1 MADATQELMLR
12 VRGDNSGADKAVQ
25 GTEKIIKRLHVTGE
39 KATGIFREFGRQLG
53 EAGSASEVAGSAASS
68 LARVL
73 ERSLAGAAVV
83 GGVKLISD
91 QLNKLS
97 ETLKETAEGA
107 KKAFDDIDKAGQSV
121 NLDGAISQ
129 AAGLNSE
136 LEKTKSKVDEIEKAP
151 FRNFISNVSG
161 ATASLKELIKTEERL
176 RDFLIAEGMVT
187 QNNNEERLSG
197 LDDEEK
203 QLEQVNQQ
211 YKERDKIAATLK
223 DPQAYEAFQNAS
235 AEKNARDR
243 NALLDKFAKNR
254 ADKEQQYQEE
264 LFKAEMAA
272 SKFERE
278 AKEKADKEI
287 ADQKKA
293 DEESAHK
300 EALYNIEEEAKL
312 EANAEKT
319 KFDREIRNARRVLEE
334 QKQAKIDA
342 DKAAQATQKFG
353 GGLLGASAGGRQALE
368 AAQKKREREGKQ
380 ENFKTQE
387 AYFAE
392 QAKAENARRVAMGLS
407 GGLTAQDMKVREAEK
422 VAAANAP
429 TLAEQAQA
437 QAQGISPEQVA
448 IANVAQRQAISSGM
462 QAAPTGEAGDAWKG
476 ELSKTMKTMIDTLNS
491 LMSAPLVTSGAGG
504 SK

>member
-12 VRGDNSGADKAVQ
+12 VRGDNSGVDKAVD
-25 GTEKIIKRLHVTGE
+25 GTTKAINRLQISGE
-39 KATGIFREFGRQLG
+39 KAKAAFGQFTNGLKD
-53 EAGSASEVAGSAASS
+53 ATSASDVAGSAANALSNIVSKS
-68 LARVL
+68 LG
-73 ERSLAGAAVV
+73 GAAVV
-83 GGVKLISD
+83 GAAKLLADQIEQVAIS
-91 QLNKLS
+91 
-97 ETLKETAEGA
+97 LKDAATAA
-107 KKAFDDIDKAGQSV
+107 QKAFDDIEKAGQAMDLSE
-121 NLDGAISQ
+121 AQSQ
-129 AAGLNSE
+129 VASINTQ
-136 LEKTKSKVDEIEKAP
+136 LEITKNKVDEIEKHP
-151 FRNFISNVSG
+151 FKNFISNVSG
-161 ATASLKELIKTEERL
+161 ATDSLKELVKTEERL
-176 RDFLIAEGMVT
+176 RDMILAEGMVT

-203 QLEQVNQQ
+203 QLEAINQQ
-211 YKERDKIAATLK
+211 YKERDKIAANLK
-223 DPQAYEAFQNAS
+223 DPEAYSAFQGAS

-293 DEESAHK
+293 DAESAHK
-300 EALYNIEEEAKL
+300 EEIYNIEEEAKL
-312 EANAEKT
+312 EAEKEKT

-342 DKAAQATQKFG
+342 DKAAQATMKFG
-353 GGLLGASAGGRQALE
+353 GGLLGASASGKLAME
-368 AAQKKREREGKQ
+368 AAQKQRERQVKQ

-387 AYFAE
+387 AFFEE
-392 QAKAENARRVAMGLS
+392 QAKAENARRIAKGLS
-407 GGLTAQDMKVREAEK
+407 GGLTAGDMKVREAEK
-422 VAAANAP
+422 VAAAAAP

-437 QAQGISPEQVA
+437 QATGMSAEQVA
-448 IANVAQRQAISSGM
+448 IANVAQRQAVASGM
-462 QAAPTGEAGDAWKG
+462 ALAPKEQAGDSWKG
-476 ELSKTMKTMIDTLNS
+476 ELSKTMQTMVDTLNK

-504 SK
+504 S

>member
-12 VRGDNSGADKAVQ
+12 VRGDNSGVDKAVD
-25 GTEKIIKRLHVTGE
+25 GTTKAINRLQISGE
-39 KATGIFREFGRQLG
+39 KARAAFSQFTSGLKD
-53 EAGSASEVAGSAASS
+53 ATSASDVAGSAANALGNIVSK
-68 LARVL
+68 
-73 ERSLAGAAVV
+73 SLAGAAVV
-83 GGVKLISD
+83 GAAKLLAD
-91 QLNKLS
+91 QIQQVATS
-97 ETLKETAEGA
+97 LKEAA
-107 KKAFDDIDKAGQSV
+107 VVAQKAFDDIEKAGQAM
-121 NLDGAISQ
+121 NLNEAQSQ
-129 AAGLNSE
+129 VASINTQ
-136 LEKTKSKVDEIEKAP
+136 LEITKNKVDEIERHP

-161 ATASLKELIKTEERL
+161 ATDSLKELVKTEERL
-176 RDFLIAEGMVT
+176 RDMILAEGMVT

-203 QLEQVNQQ
+203 QLEAINQQ
-211 YKERDKIAATLK
+211 YKERDKIAANIK
-223 DPQAYEAFQNAS
+223 DPEAYSAFQGAS

-293 DEESAHK
+293 DAESAHK
-300 EALYNIEEEAKL
+300 EEIYNIEEEAKL
-312 EANAEKT
+312 EAEKEKT

-342 DKAAQATQKFG
+342 DKAAQATKQFG
-353 GGLLGASAGGRQALE
+353 GGLLGASASGRVAME
-368 AAQKKREREGKQ
+368 AAQKQRQEQVKQ

-387 AYFAE
+387 AYFQE
-392 QAKAENARRVAMGLS
+392 QAKAENARRVAKGLS
-407 GGLTAQDMKVREAEK
+407 GGLTAGDMKVREAEK
-422 VAAANAP
+422 VAAASAP

-437 QAQGISPEQVA
+437 QATGMSAEQVA
-448 IANVAQRQAISSGM
+448 IANVAKRQAISSGM
-462 QAAPTGEAGDAWKG
+462 EAAPKEETRDAWKG
-476 ELSKTMKTMIDTLNS
+476 ELTKTMKTMIDTLNS

-504 SK
+504 S